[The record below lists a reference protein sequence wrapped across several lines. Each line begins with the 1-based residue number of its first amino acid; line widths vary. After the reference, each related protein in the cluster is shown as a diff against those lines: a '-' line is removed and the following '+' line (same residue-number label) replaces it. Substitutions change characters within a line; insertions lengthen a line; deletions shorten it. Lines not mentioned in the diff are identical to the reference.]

1 MSIEATVIPQG
12 IPQVG
17 IEVTAETFERIGT
30 PRVFVP
36 TNNITIQSGETMQV
50 DGTLV
55 INGTLSGG
63 GLTTAITQG
72 LSSLNDVEIT
82 NLGIDQVLFWDG
94 SKWRNSGSLNS
105 RLDLI
110 EDYIYPVDSNID
122 GGRAFVGQTTFLNGG
137 SANIVGNFTTING
150 GSA

>member
-1 MSIEATVIPQG
+1 MAIEATVIPQG
-12 IPQVG
+12 VPEVG
-17 IEVTAETFERIGT
+17 IEVTSETFERIGT

-63 GLTTAITQG
+63 GLTTAITQDIG
-72 LSSLNDVEIT
+72 SLNDVEIAS
-82 NLGIDQVLFWDG
+82 LGVDQVLLWDG
-94 SKWRNSGSLNS
+94 LKWRNSESLNS
-105 RLDLI
+105 RLDLL
-110 EDYIYPVDSNID
+110 EDYIFPVDSNID

-137 SANIVGNFTTING
+137 SANIAGSFTTING